1 MRIAYSL
8 LLHLLVP
15 FALVRLLA
23 RAARNPD
30 YRRRVAERFGFVRPR
45 ATGAV
50 WIHAV
55 SVGEARGAAPLVRAL
70 MEADPDRRILITTMT
85 PTGSATV
92 RSLFGDA
99 VDHCY
104 VPWDLPGAVRRF
116 LDHTRPVAALIM
128 ETEIWP
134 NLFHACAERNI
145 PVAIANMRMSERSA
159 RRYARFPRF
168 TRETLSSPAILAAQ
182 APEDAARLKALGAP
196 ADRLHVTGS
205 IKFDLS
211 LPADYERQTAALR
224 GALGDERPVWIAAST
239 HEGEDEIVLDAHRV
253 LREKFPESL
262 LLLAP
267 RHPER
272 FAAVARLA
280 SARGFRAGL
289 RTQQR
294 AGVALPAEMEVLVC
308 DTMGELQ
315 LLYGAADV
323 AFVGGSLVPTGG
335 HNLLEPA
342 AAGIPVVFGPHM
354 FNFGEIARLTLAHGA
369 GRRVAA
375 NGAGLAAAVRDYFD
389 DCAARLDA
397 GTRGK
402 QMVDANRGALAR
414 LLGLLAPM
422 LAGTPPGGIPA
433 KIRAVE

>member
-8 LLHLLVP
+8 LLYLLVP

-23 RAARNPD
+23 RAARNPA
-30 YRRRVAERFGFVRPR
+30 YRRRIAERFGFVRPR
-45 ATGAV
+45 ATGAI

-70 MEADPDRRILITTMT
+70 MAADPQRRLLITTMT

-92 RSLFGDA
+92 RSLFGDS

-116 LDHTRPVAALIM
+116 LGRTRPIAALIM

-134 NLFHACAERNI
+134 NLYHACAGRDI
-145 PVAIANMRMSERSA
+145 PIVIANMRMSERSA
-159 RRYARFPRF
+159 RRYARFPRL
-168 TRETLSSPAILAAQ
+168 TRDTLALPTILAAQ
-182 APEDAARLKALGAP
+182 TQEDAARLKGLGAS
-196 ADRLHVTGS
+196 AERLHVTGS

-211 LPADYERQTAALR
+211 LPDDYAQQTAALR
-224 GALGDERPVWIAAST
+224 GALGAERPVWIAAST
-239 HEGEDEIVLDAHRV
+239 HEGEDEIVLDAHRA
-253 LREKFPESL
+253 LREKFPELL

-272 FAAVARLA
+272 FAAVSRLA
-280 SARGFRAGL
+280 SARGFRTGL
-289 RTQQR
+289 RTEQR
-294 AGVALPAEMEVLVC
+294 AGAALPAETEVLVC

-342 AAGIPVVFGPHM
+342 AAGIPVIFGPHM
-354 FNFGEIARLTLAHGA
+354 FNFDEIARLTRAHGA
-369 GRRVAA
+369 GRQVAA
-375 NGAGLAAAVRDYFD
+375 NSAGLTAAVRGYFD

-402 QMVDANRGALAR
+402 RMIDANRGALGR
-414 LLGLLAPM
+414 LLGLLAPI
-422 LAGTPPGGIPA
+422 LAPGRRDGFSA
-433 KIRAVE
+433 KIGAAN